1 MNVKP
6 AEDGMRGYT
15 LMEIALSL
23 AVLAILFGIA
33 STSFLHLAPKLRLQN
48 AVWEINSCLNY
59 ARYKAIFEGITT
71 RVKFNPSGYTLEK
84 YEAEHK
90 TWKKDREYYLK
101 GIVIQANN
109 SPMFHPE
116 GSVSNMTSINV
127 SNSFGAYK
135 ITLAISGR
143 IKTVKL

>member
-1 MNVKP
+1 
-6 AEDGMRGYT
+6 MRGYT
-15 LMEIALSL
+15 LMETALSL

-33 STSFLHLAPKLRLQN
+33 STSFLHLAPKFRLQN

-59 ARYKAIFEGITT
+59 ARYKAIFEGITM
-71 RVKFNPSGYTLEK
+71 RVKFSPSGYTLEK
-84 YEAEHK
+84 YEAEQK
-90 TWKKDREYYLK
+90 TWKKEREYYFK